1 MRQLFPSSGYR
12 CSTDLEAHVR
22 AGVESRKRKAVQ
34 ETDTGTGQTL
44 ADLYQTNYRPL
55 VRVAYA
61 MCGDLDL
68 AEDMA
73 QEAFVRASRRLPKLR
88 DPGAA
93 GAYLRTTVINL
104 VRRSFR
110 RRLLDLRTRFRS
122 IEVPSESGHEDR
134 LAVRQAMA
142 ILPPGQRACVVLRYF
157 EGLTE
162 QETAEMLGVTV
173 GTVKSQT
180 HKALRRLERALEETR

>member
-1 MRQLFPSSGYR
+1 M
-12 CSTDLEAHVR
+12 TEVEAR
-22 AGVESRKRKAVQ
+22 AGAAGVGSRKGKAVQ
-34 ETDTGTGQTL
+34 EADTGPGHTL
-44 ADLYQTNYRPL
+44 ADLYQTHYRPL

-68 AEDMA
+68 SEDLA
-73 QEAFVRASRRLPKLR
+73 QEAFVRASRRVTKLD
-88 DPGAA
+88 DPRAA
-93 GAYLRTTVINL
+93 GAYLRTTVVNL

-110 RRLLDLRTRFRS
+110 RRFLDVRARFRS
-122 IEVPSESGHEDR
+122 VDIPSESGHEDR

-142 ILPPGQRACVVLRYF
+142 TLPPGQRACVVLRYF

-162 QETAEMLGVTV
+162 PETAEVLGVAV

-180 HKALRRLERALEETR
+180 HKALRHLERALGETP